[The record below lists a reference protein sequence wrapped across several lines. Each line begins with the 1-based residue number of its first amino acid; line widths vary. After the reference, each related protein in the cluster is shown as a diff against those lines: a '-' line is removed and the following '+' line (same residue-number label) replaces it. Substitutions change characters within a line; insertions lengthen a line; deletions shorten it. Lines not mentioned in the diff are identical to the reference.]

1 MEIIEDKLLA
11 ARRRD
16 AADRIAAVEVKEL
29 HKAALHRQLPPRG
42 GSDGV
47 ARKRHDAG
55 LIRSVGLNE
64 RVEKIGAIVVLR
76 EHLVKFASRHGVAQ
90 IGGLVDVPAARA
102 VGVDLLKE
110 GKIGRKAF
118 DKRDNA
124 AHIFVDRLPA
134 AGAALPA
141 AVHKEAVVGTVRA
154 EARVHGRNAVDGA
167 GLDRVLH
174 GDCVHAAAMHYA
186 ETLVA
191 DAVVA
196 REHIDDVQHDEN
208 EQREQYE
215 P

>member
-16 AADRIAAVEVKEL
+16 AADRIAAVKVKEL

-64 RVEKIGAIVVLR
+64 RVEKIGAVVVLR

-110 GKIGRKAF
+110 GKIGRESLVGRKVF
-118 DKRDNA
+118 DKRDDA
-124 AHIFVDRLPA
+124 AHIFVDRLPT

-154 EARVHGRNAVDGA
+154 EARVRGRNAVDGA

-174 GDCVHAAAMHYA
+174 GDCVPAAAMHYA
-186 ETLVA
+186 ETLIA

-196 REHIDDVQHDEN
+196 REHIDDV
-208 EQREQYE
+208 
-215 P
+215 

>member
-64 RVEKIGAIVVLR
+64 RVEKIGAVVVLR

-110 GKIGRKAF
+110 GKVGRKVF
-118 DKRDNA
+118 DKRDDA
-124 AHIFVDRLPA
+124 AHIFVDRLPT

-141 AVHKEAVVGTVRA
+141 AVHKEAVVGAVGA
-154 EARVHGRNAVDGA
+154 EARVRGRNAVDGA

-174 GDCVHAAAMHYA
+174 GTASLLLQCI
-186 ETLVA
+186 TL
-191 DAVVA
+191 
-196 REHIDDVQHDEN
+196 RLWSPT
-208 EQREQYE
+208 RW
-215 P
+215 